1 MKGLTPRSFQYIFD
15 FIKKSEMTQYLVR
28 ASMLELYNEEVND
41 LLNISGKNLKIKE
54 SPDKGFY
61 VPDLSD
67 RVVHS
72 E

>member
-1 MKGLTPRSFQYIFD
+1 
-15 FIKKSEMTQYLVR
+15 
-28 ASMLELYNEEVND
+28 MLELYNEEVND
-41 LLNISGKNLKIKE
+41 LLNTSGKNLKIKE

-72 E
+72 EKELLDCMDKGQSNRKTASTGMNEVLDF